1 MKIHRDKRKSLVL
14 AIAAALAQP
23 VAAQQA
29 DDDNPG
35 LGVPVVPQLDPSEA
49 AGDEAI
55 EEVVVLG
62 RFRSATRQLMDERLN
77 EESVIDVL
85 GADTISRLGDS
96 NVAAALRRVPGL
108 SLVND
113 KFVYI
118 RGLGERY
125 SQTQLNGAFIPS
137 PDLTRNVIPLD
148 IFPTS
153 AVESLKV
160 QKTWSP
166 ELSANFGGGAVDIRT
181 KGVPEGFNMGFE
193 VGSGF
198 NSEVSG
204 DVLTYPGSSGGDF
217 GEDDGERAISGYL
230 LDQINRFQG
239 NVDVQGIFSQ
249 LRGQDPTATIEDARL
264 LNRELGL
271 ELNRQIGIERRDPHP
286 DIKVRGNVG
295 TAFESG
301 DDWSLGAQLG
311 AAYETAWRETTAV
324 SRAFNFP
331 EQRTDTENETTRSV
345 NITGTLNLGARFTDD
360 HELETTTL
368 YLRNTDDETAI
379 RDFFNENRE
388 IEDGIGFRNYRLQ
401 FEQRDMVVNQVS
413 GTHVFGRDTRER
425 LPLLANLVGWL
436 PEQTSIEWFN
446 SDATAETR
454 IPNQVEVSAQTTTDP
469 RTGEVLDDIVTLS
482 ATAADYRFTE
492 LDDEVNNWGWIGTL
506 PFYTANSVLEFKF
519 GTEHSQK
526 ARTYRQL
533 QFSIG
538 ALDVGNQEALRGPLN
553 EVFSD
558 SNILDPDNNFVF
570 DIQGTNNQSYIAATM
585 TDAVFGLVDWTWDD
599 RWRIAAGARWED
611 YRQVA
616 LDWNPFGYSAENPQV
631 TTDPDL
637 LEEGTFLDDQ
647 VYPSVALTYIG
658 DLWAETFQ
666 VRLGYS
672 ETAIRP
678 DLREITDA
686 SYVDPITDDLVDGN
700 PGVVPSDVTN
710 IDLRA
715 EWFFASGDNFTA
727 TVFRKE
733 IDRPIEFFESAASD
747 TTTAREIVNAESA
760 EVQGIE
766 LEGLK
771 ELGFLGGF
779 FETLFIQGNLT
790 LQESELVAGPEADAP
805 TNPVRDLAGA
815 SEYVAN
821 FMLGYDS
828 TNTRHTAS
836 LVYNVFGER
845 LYVAGRNGAPDGF
858 EQPFH
863 SLDFTYSWYP
873 TDTMT
878 IKAKA
883 QNILGEEIEIER
895 EGVTTFFEDPG
906 SSFSLSFQW
915 DLQ

>member
-1 MKIHRDKRKSLVL
+1 MKTYRDKRKALVL

-29 DDDNPG
+29 EDEEPG
-35 LGVPVVPQLDPSEA
+35 LDAPVVPQLDPSEA
-49 AGDEAI
+49 AGDESI

-62 RFRSATRQLMDERLN
+62 RFRSATQQLMDERLN

-153 AVESLKV
+153 AVESLRV

-181 KGVPEGFNMGFE
+181 KGVPDGFNVGFE
-193 VGSGF
+193 LGSGF

-204 DVLTYPGSSGGDF
+204 EVLTYPGSSGGDL
-217 GEDDGERAISGYL
+217 GEDDGERAISGVL
-230 LDQINRFQG
+230 LEQINRFQG

-249 LRGQDPTATIEDARL
+249 LSAEDPTATIEDARL
-264 LNRELGL
+264 LNRELAL
-271 ELNRQIGIERRDPHP
+271 ELNRQIGIESRDPHP
-286 DIKVRGNVG
+286 DIKLRGNLG
-295 TAFESG
+295 TAFEAG
-301 DDWSLGAQLG
+301 NDWSFGAQLG
-311 AAYETAWRETTAV
+311 AAYETAWRETRAV
-324 SRAFNFP
+324 SRSFIFP
-331 EQRTDTENETTRSV
+331 DQRTDTENETTRSV

-425 LPLLANLVGWL
+425 LQFLDNLAGWL
-436 PEQTSIEWFN
+436 PEQTTFEWF
-446 SDATAETR
+446 SSEATAETQ
-454 IPNQVEVSAQTTTDP
+454 IPNQVEVAAQTTTDP
-469 RTGEVLDDIVTLS
+469 QTGEVLDDVVTLS

-492 LDDEVNNWGWIGTL
+492 LDDEVSNWGWIGTL
-506 PFYTANSVLEFKF
+506 PFYTANSVLEFRF
-519 GTEHSQK
+519 GAEHTQK

-538 ALDVGNQEALRGPLN
+538 ALDVADQDTLRGPLN
-553 EVFSD
+553 DVFSD
-558 SNILDPDNNFVF
+558 SNILDPDNNFLF

-599 RWRIAAGARWED
+599 TWRIAAGARWED

-616 LDWNPFGYSAENPQV
+616 LDWNPFGFSAENPQV
-631 TTDPDL
+631 TTDPDA

-873 TDTMT
+873 TDTIT

-895 EGVTTFFEDPG
+895 QGVTTFFEDPG
-906 SSFSLSFQW
+906 SNFSLSFQW